1 MEWMKYT
8 ITTTEEACDLVC
20 AMLNDLGITSL
31 EIEDK
36 APVSPEENGGYFGDV
51 VPDPVFDD
59 HKARVTFYTEVPE
72 IDSEEAAEREEELLR
87 SVGQGLMDIS
97 RFADIGDGLI
107 EIDKTAEEDWVNN
120 WKQYFH
126 QFTVDDIRIIPSW
139 EEVPAEGNE
148 ELVLRIDPGTAFGT
162 GKHESTQLAIRGIRK
177 YVEPGMRVLDIGTG
191 SGILGIV
198 ALKSGASKV
207 FGTDLDINVLEAIEE
222 NLAKNGIDPADFRY
236 VIGDIVTEQWV
247 REEAGS
253 GYDLVCANIIAEIL
267 ADITPHV
274 PACLKKGG
282 YYITSGILITHAQI
296 VRDAISKAGM
306 TIVEEMEQGEWE
318 SIVARKDFA

>member
-1 MEWMKYT
+1 MAAADALPSVVCKETLSEADHMSKYLIFT
-8 ITTTEEACDLVC
+8 
-20 AMLNDLGITSL
+20 
-31 EIEDK
+31 
-36 APVSPEENGGYFGDV
+36 
-51 VPDPVFDD
+51 
-59 HKARVTFYTEVPE
+59 
-72 IDSEEAAEREEELLR
+72 DSAADMA
-87 SVGQGLMDIS
+87 STVYD
-97 RFADIGDGLI
+97 
-107 EIDKTAEEDWVNN
+107 
-120 WKQYFH
+120 QY
-126 QFTVDDIRIIPSW
+126 DIRIIPSW

-177 YVEPGMRVLDIGTG
+177 YIEPGMRVLDIGTG

-222 NLAKNGIDPADFRY
+222 NLAKNEIDPADFRY

-296 VRDAISKAGM
+296 VRDAISKAGL
-306 TIVEEMEQGEWE
+306 TVVEEMEQGEWE